1 MCSQSF
7 QILDADFVKEG
18 KSRKETEYKI
28 HFQVSFPKANIY
40 GHFIFFFAAKNE
52 NSYLLQKFYV
62 FAPRFCNDNRA
73 TI

>member
-40 GHFIFFFAAKNE
+40 GHFIFFLLQKWKFVFAAKI
-52 NSYLLQKFYV
+52 LC
-62 FAPRFCNDNRA
+62 FCSA
-73 TI
+73 IL